1 MASKKRRKKKKL
13 KLKGGT
19 KLLLLVVFIFLLYH
33 FGFFSFLKK
42 EGIIKINLYEK
53 YSNVVKDRRYKK
65 CIADGI
71 TDENFNQD
79 TIDKKNELTSYL
91 NKNNILYYY
100 HDKDY
105 NYDIK
110 RNETESIYGASLV
123 KLSTALYLI
132 DNDVDLSQTVTYLA
146 QYKTAYSKGMEKHSI
161 GDKVTLEELMK
172 YSITYSDNTA
182 HHMILSFIGKDK
194 LKEYSKS
201 LGAKVLLDGWDDFG
215 NQTAEDMNIYL
226 NRAYE
231 LFTEK
236 ENGKLL
242 KEYMNNTDTNA
253 LNFNDSVSF
262 LHKYGSHMQYFHDV
276 GIYLGEHPYNVSVL
290 TTKTESAGPS
300 YVRKVSE
307 LTFNFHNAY
316 YENLESYC
324 HNIAYDETNE

>member
-1 MASKKRRKKKKL
+1 MAKKKRKKKNKL
-13 KLKGGT
+13 KLKKSA
-19 KLLLLVVFIFLLYH
+19 KLLILLFIVLIVYFYDF
-33 FGFFSFLKK
+33 FGIFENESKPLKPDVLTSFK
-42 EGIIKINLYEK
+42 
-53 YSNVVKDRRYKK
+53 NVVKNIKYTT
-65 CIADGI
+65 CMNEGL
-71 TDENFNQD
+71 TDDNFNED
-79 TIDKKNELTSYL
+79 TKSKKNNLISYL
-91 NKNNILYYY
+91 NKNNIYYLY
-100 HDKDY
+100 HDKTY

-132 DNDVDLSQTVTYLA
+132 DNDVDLSQEVTYLA
-146 QYKTAYSKGMEKHSI
+146 KYKTAYSKGMEKHKI
-161 GDKVTLEELMK
+161 GDKVTIEELMK

-182 HHMILSFIGKDK
+182 HHMILNFIGKDK

-253 LNFNDSVSF
+253 LNLNENVTF

-276 GIYLGEHPYNVSVL
+276 GIYLGEHPYNIVVL
-290 TTKTESAGPS
+290 TMKTESGGPA
-300 YVRKVSE
+300 YVKKISE
-307 LTFNFHNAY
+307 LTYDFHNAY
-316 YENLESYC
+316 YDNLENYC
-324 HNIAYDETNE
+324 HTEAFEKEN